1 MESPAVAAILEQ
13 GLRRRRNTSHQHE
26 CLLVQAVITGADGRE
41 DAPRWNLLQWLQY
54 WSTRQLPQPDG
65 STLTVE
71 RTKSVNS
78 IDDEAD
84 SRDIRRRSSPLA
96 L

>member
-1 MESPAVAAILEQ
+1 MESAAVAAASEQ
-13 GLRRRRNTSHQHE
+13 GLRRRRISSHQHE
-26 CLLVQAVITGADGRE
+26 CLLMQAVIAGADGRE

-54 WSTRQLPQPDG
+54 WSTRLLPQPDG
-65 STLTVE
+65 STLTAE